1 MSQIWISRVYTIKL
15 ERYSEQ
21 IICSLIYFKTFL
33 SLNPYSNPELSWS
46 TWKWIMFNL
55 EVYLNMFQELSSKFE
70 LFQQPA
76 DYEGRLGRITR
87 QLRDIQH
94 NMYLTELVSH
104 DSDSIQGQ
112 LHHTRCI
119 YNVRSL
125 LLTRS
130 SKKYNHNFKWL
141 PAIHNGTLIFLIALF
156 DQVWIRYQCL

>member
-1 MSQIWISRVYTIKL
+1 
-15 ERYSEQ
+15 
-21 IICSLIYFKTFL
+21 
-33 SLNPYSNPELSWS
+33 
-46 TWKWIMFNL
+46 
-55 EVYLNMFQELSSKFE
+55 MFQELSSKFE

-130 SKKYNHNFKWL
+130 SKKYNHNFK
-141 PAIHNGTLIFLIALF
+141 
-156 DQVWIRYQCL
+156 